1 MDSSWTVTSRDG
13 SRIVVHELGG
23 EGDVLLIAHATG
35 LCGRMY
41 QLLADELADRFRVV
55 ALDFRGHG
63 DSSVPT
69 DADLDIDLDWDR
81 MAEDVLAVT
90 EHLGGATVH
99 AFGHSMGGAAL
110 LIAESAKP
118 STFRTLFLFEPIV
131 FPDEASTAG
140 QNVMGDAAR
149 RRRVTFDSRPE
160 VLFRY
165 ASRRPFNQIQAGCL
179 VEYVMHGFADQ
190 PEGGVRLKCPPE
202 VEARVFENGRNS
214 KSSAVRGV
222 KLPTVVAVGHDEPGP
237 NPALFGPPL
246 AEALAGGRLIRYEHL
261 GHFGPLQDPSTI
273 ATDITTHADESG
285 PAPSTDC

>member
-1 MDSSWTVTSRDG
+1 
-13 SRIVVHELGG
+13 
-23 EGDVLLIAHATG
+23 
-35 LCGRMY
+35 
-41 QLLADELADRFRVV
+41 
-55 ALDFRGHG
+55 
-63 DSSVPT
+63 
-69 DADLDIDLDWDR
+69 
-81 MAEDVLAVT
+81 
-90 EHLGGATVH
+90 
-99 AFGHSMGGAAL
+99 
-110 LIAESAKP
+110 
-118 STFRTLFLFEPIV
+118 
-131 FPDEASTAG
+131 
-140 QNVMGDAAR
+140 
-149 RRRVTFDSRPE
+149 
-160 VLFRY
+160 
-165 ASRRPFNQIQAGCL
+165 
-179 VEYVMHGFADQ
+179 MHGFADQ